1 MQCAR
6 DIRRIRIMII
16 KDFVDAYLN
25 ETDENNRN
33 ELIKK
38 HIKRTYISYISKY
51 TVASRIV
58 DDVCYDNGVFA
69 NDTPRLI
76 FTFVISV
83 IKMYTDLEVD
93 KDDPINDFDLL
104 EQNSLTIKIT
114 NAIGD
119 DYNTFET
126 ILYSVVEDREK
137 KESSIISYLKNLEQD
152 INKYIASDDFKNLI
166 SNAVNGAKS

>member
-1 MQCAR
+1 
-6 DIRRIRIMII
+6 MII